1 MPAASWTLPPEL
13 GATPPRRCLNPLG
26 TRVANALLALALAT
40 FVWLPLYG
48 YLAARDLSAL
58 QTSGEMVRGTVTDLD
73 SEAHA
78 PGSSRV
84 SSGGSTTTY
93 SVEYQYS
100 AVETPGVIYR
110 RRVNVGRDDYSPL
123 IVGGPVQVLYDR
135 ATPDHSALSFETAPF
150 PGHEKVAAL
159 EIFFCVMALILAAGL
174 WRRVSLQRAQK
185 RLLMWGQPAPI
196 TVTAKKVR
204 DSGKG
209 VYTTLDY
216 TFIDAR
222 GETVAAVA
230 EFSSLKRSVPAEAC
244 ATVLFDP
251 KNSAV
256 HALYPFSPVVLAA
269 TVA

>member
-13 GATPPRRCLNPLG
+13 GATPPRRCVNPLT
-26 TRVANALLALALAT
+26 TRAANALLALALAT

-48 YLAARDLSAL
+48 YLAARDLSTL
-58 QTSGEMVRGTVTDLD
+58 QTSGEAVRGTVTDLAT
-73 SEAHA
+73 ETHA

-84 SSGGSTTTY
+84 SSGSSSTGY

-100 AVETPGVIYR
+100 AAETPGVIYR
-110 RRVNVGRDDYSPL
+110 RRVNVSASDFAPL
-123 IVGGPVQVLYDR
+123 NVGGPVQVLYDR
-135 ATPDHSALSFETAPF
+135 AAPDHSALAFETAPF
-150 PGHEKVAAL
+150 PGHEKVMAL
-159 EIFFCVMALILAAGL
+159 ELFFFAMAVITGLGL

-185 RLLMWGQPAPI
+185 RLLMWGQAAPI

-204 DSGKG
+204 QIGKSAA
-209 VYTTLDY
+209 TTMEY

-230 EFSSLKRSVPAEAC
+230 EFSSLARSVPAEAC

-269 TVA
+269 TV